1 MLLELLH
8 KDEAEIAKVGV
19 KAIEQ
24 AHAAGVAAYYI
35 DESPGDGI
43 VKEMLDG
50 TRQLVDDAGVHRE
63 VHDTRAAPTA
73 PAAGRLY
80 VQAFD

>member
-35 DESPGDGI
+35 DASLGDGI
-43 VKEMLDG
+43 VKEMPDG
-50 TRQLVDDAGVHRE
+50 TRQLIDSNMDEDVVLQ
-63 VHDTRAAPTA
+63 TLSP
-73 PAAGRLY
+73 GR
-80 VQAFD
+80 